1 MPEWP
6 PRWATGPSISLSG
19 AFSPES
25 QVITNCPS
33 GIFMSAAHL
42 DSMDWAKAI
51 ASLRSFMHAI
61 NIGGA
66 AAASVETPMALP
78 TTLSIRRPD
87 DWHVHL
93 RDGPMLAACAVH
105 TARQFARGVI
115 MPNLVPPVTRVA
127 EAAAYRERIRR
138 AVPAELRFEPLMTC
152 YLTDGADPAELAR
165 GKKEGVW
172 LASKLYPAHA
182 TTNSAHGVTSMDA
195 IARGLEAMEKI
206 AMPLLVHGEVTDPEV
221 DIFDR
226 EAVFLDKV
234 LAPLIKRHQ
243 GLKVVL
249 EHITTREGVQFVE
262 AHPGRLGGTIT
273 PHHLSYN
280 RNAIFKGG
288 IRPHFYCLPI
298 AKREEHRLALR
309 RAATSGNP
317 AFFLGTDTAPHT
329 ADTKECACGC
339 AGVFNAPVA
348 MQVYAQVFM
357 EENALDKLEAFASL
371 NGPRFYGLPANEER
385 ITLQARPLDAPEQ
398 VEVPG
403 GNKSIVV

>member
-1 MPEWP
+1 
-6 PRWATGPSISLSG
+6 
-19 AFSPES
+19 
-25 QVITNCPS
+25 
-33 GIFMSAAHL
+33 MSAL
-42 DSMDWAKAI
+42 
-51 ASLRSFMHAI
+51 
-61 NIGGA
+61 
-66 AAASVETPMALP
+66 

-93 RDGPMLAACAVH
+93 RDGPMLTACAVH

-115 MPNLVPPVTRVA
+115 MPNLMPPVTRVA
-127 EAAAYRERIRR
+127 EAAAYRDRIRR
-138 AVPAELRFEPLMTC
+138 AIPDGLAFEPLMTC
-152 YLTDGADPAELAR
+152 YLTDDADAAELVR
-165 GKKEGVW
+165 GKSEDVW
-172 LASKLYPAHA
+172 VAAKLYPAHA
-182 TTNSAHGVTSMDA
+182 TTNSAHGVTSMA
-195 IARGLEAMEKI
+195 QIGKALEGMEK
-206 AMPLLVHGEVTDPEV
+206 AGMPLLVHGEVTDPDV

-234 LAPLIKRHQ
+234 LMPLLRRHQ
-243 GLKVVL
+243 GLKIVL

-317 AFFLGTDTAPHT
+317 SFFLGTDTAPHT

-357 EENALDKLEAFASL
+357 EENALGKLEAFASL
-371 NGPRFYGLPANEER
+371 NGPTFYGLPANEER
-385 ITLQARPLDAPEQ
+385 IVLQAKPLAAPRCID
-398 VEVPG
+398 VPG
-403 GNKSIVV
+403 GNQSIVVFRPDTPVEWSF